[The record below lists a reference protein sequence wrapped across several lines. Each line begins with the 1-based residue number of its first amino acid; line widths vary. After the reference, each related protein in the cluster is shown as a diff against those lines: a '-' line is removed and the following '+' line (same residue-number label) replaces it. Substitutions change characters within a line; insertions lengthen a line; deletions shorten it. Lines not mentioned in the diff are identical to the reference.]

1 MAIRKS
7 KVRKPNVP
15 KAKVHTKTEL
25 IAHIQRMKTEL
36 EQAQQIIGAMQTE
49 IKQLTSMHR
58 TQLQIIDNLSTKIR
72 DDS

>member
-1 MAIRKS
+1 MPARKV
-7 KVRKPNVP
+7 KAKPKTI
-15 KAKVHTKTEL
+15 KAKVHSKTEL
-25 IAHIQRMKTEL
+25 VEHIRKMATEL
-36 EQAQQIIGAMQTE
+36 ETAKRIIEEMQTE

>member
-1 MAIRKS
+1 MKKTKA
-7 KVRKPNVP
+7 VRKPR
-15 KAKVHTKTEL
+15 AKVVSKAEYVEHIRKMKAEL
-25 IAHIQRMKTEL
+25 QY
-36 EQAQQIIGAMQTE
+36 AQQLMSTMQTE